1 MLSSFYVITTGPT
14 HAPTVGLIH
23 LMPRTLWEFGPSSLK
38 PNDEGSA
45 SKQSSS
51 NSRPLSRQ
59 PLRRDS
65 KSWFRYFTAWSLAP
79 IPCAF
84 SRLCWSFAAMPDMIS
99 DSWQEDG
106 AGCRSP
112 CAQVCVRVAVS
123 VIWTHTDSVHT
134 LSSGCLLSRFWHTCS
149 HPALVA
155 RMQRTLRGTELEPYY
170 YSGFYIRSRERIF
183 KVSSDRVR
191 VFTLEP
197 ECGTHF

>member
-112 CAQVCVRVAVS
+112 CAQVCVRVAVCHLNAHWQCPHPQLWLL
-123 VIWTHTDSVHT
+123 VVEVLAHL
-134 LSSGCLLSRFWHTCS
+134 LSSCPCGADAAHTPWNWTWTLLLFR
-149 HPALVA
+149 L
-155 RMQRTLRGTELEPYY
+155 L
-170 YSGFYIRSRERIF
+170 YS
-183 KVSSDRVR
+183 K
-191 VFTLEP
+191 
-197 ECGTHF
+197 